1 LVAEFDKLGD
11 ALAAC
16 QLGRRLRSGMADD
29 GVRYETRTVRAIR
42 GLEARTVSKWERQG
56 WEAVA
61 QSPGRLQTEIT
72 IRRPRPKVPW
82 RLFAIGGGGIAVL
95 IIAAIVTG
103 IIREGDSAETPTGVR
118 SDAGST
124 AGQTTSQEPTATK
137 TAEPEE
143 AAITAEK
150 NTEFA
155 AVLGLGDNCDSSIAA
170 FAKKYHGQTVAFD
183 GHVGAMNNHGSY
195 ATRYDILLGAGDY
208 STTSA
213 HGPAFQFR
221 DVNTISDLRYTG
233 EVQGTIGVGTNL
245 HITAQV
251 DEYEPTSCLFLL
263 KPVETAFR

>member
-1 LVAEFDKLGD
+1 
-11 ALAAC
+11 
-16 QLGRRLRSGMADD
+16 MADD
-29 GVRYETRTVRAIR
+29 GVRYVTKTVRAIR
-42 GLEARTVSKWERQG
+42 GLESRTVSKWEKEG
-56 WEAVA
+56 WEVVA

-82 RLFAIGGGGIAVL
+82 RVIAIGGGVIAVL
-95 IIAAIVTG
+95 IIAVIVTG
-103 IIREGDSAETPTGVR
+103 IIREGGSAETPTGLP
-118 SDAGST
+118 SEASST
-124 AGQTTSQEPTATK
+124 PGQTTSQEPTATK
-137 TAEPEE
+137 PAEPEK
-143 AAITAEK
+143 AVITAEK
-150 NTEFA
+150 NAEFA
-155 AVLGLGDNCDSSIAA
+155 AILRLGDYCDSSIAA

-195 ATRYDILLGAGDY
+195 ATRYDILLGVGDY
-208 STTSA
+208 SATSA
-213 HGPAFQFR
+213 QGPAFQFR